1 MYRGTDAYTHAD
13 RHADA
18 YTNGNADPDTNSV
31 SDGNANAHRNADAQP
46 DPDTYAGRDLHA
58 DAHRYRGVCGQF
70 GRVPIDHGRPG
81 IGDRGYGRLRD
92 GAAELLGGKRDER
105 ECVDPGIPV
114 QHDKPSYGHIYE
126 ANPTQPTD
134 FTLRA
139 GSRTQV
145 VMIRAQCGAA
155 TASSAAGW
163 RVPDLTFWIP
173 ANSLAGGAGSTAKL
187 WRRTSSL

>member
-18 YTNGNADPDTNSV
+18 YTNGNADSDTNSV

-81 IGDRGYGRLRD
+81 IGDSGYGRLCN

-105 ECVDPGIPV
+105 ECVDPGVPV

-126 ANPTQPTD
+126 AKSDAADRLHLEGGFPD
-134 FTLRA
+134 A
-139 GSRTQV
+139 GGNDP
-145 VMIRAQCGAA
+145 GAVR
-155 TASSAAGW
+155 SGHGFFGG
-163 RVPDLTFWIP
+163 R
-173 ANSLAGGAGSTAKL
+173 LAGAGYDL
-187 WRRTSSL
+187 LDPRE